1 MESVRQTQKKYGS
14 RAMIVAIIAGFFFIL
29 ADHKTIGKG
38 LILGTIFS
46 VINFVLIGQTLPY
59 RLSQTK
65 RRNFLVSLGSIAVR
79 YALLAVPL
87 ILAVKFEQFDLPAA
101 ICGIFMIQ
109 LVIFADYLLN
119 IVTSRIKQV

>member
-14 RAMIVAIIAGFFFIL
+14 LAMIIAIIAGFFFVL
-29 ADHKTIGKG
+29 AGQKTIGKG

-46 VINFVLIGQTLPY
+46 VINFVMIGQTLPS
-59 RLSQTK
+59 RLSETK
-65 RRNFLVSLGSIAVR
+65 RKTFLFSMGSIVFR
-79 YALLAVPL
+79 YTLLATPL

-109 LVIFADYLLN
+109 LVILADYVIN
-119 IVTSRIKQV
+119 IVTSRIKQA